1 MPVIRTGGDADTR
14 PDLRRE
20 KRVPVGLSMHLKG
33 VDGQDLPV
41 DFQIVTENISRS
53 GLCFR
58 TLGEAVVNPGDR
70 IYGTLENR
78 QVRTRV
84 AMEVKWKADDRI
96 GAQLH
101 LYSDPWLIR

>member
-1 MPVIRTGGDADTR
+1 MPVIRMGGDADAR
-14 PDLRRE
+14 QDLRKE
-20 KRVPVGLSMHLKG
+20 KRVPVHLNMHLKG
-33 VDGQDLPV
+33 IDGQDLPV
-41 DFQIVTENISRS
+41 DFQIVTENISRG

-58 TLGEAVVNPGDR
+58 ALGEVAVNPGER
-70 IYGTLENR
+70 IHGTLENR

-84 AMEVKWKADDRI
+84 AMEIKWKADDRI